1 MVVPNLLTELAKE
14 LERALPLIRSLAD
27 IDSKEQAAQ
36 EKLKVTLQALAR
48 AEREAAH
55 ARQSAD
61 QTIATTKAECEAKTD
76 SFKRDLVAR
85 HADATKDYDAL
96 MAQIKASRLREAQDV
111 REQKAVMADLRSE
124 TAHAQ
129 QALDEIRGRLSAAKT
144 EYAKALAGV

>member
-1 MVVPNLLTELAKE
+1 MVPNLLTELAKE

-85 HADATKDYDAL
+85 HADATRDYDAL
-96 MAQIKASRLREAQDV
+96 LVKAKAEKLRQAEELRTHKTMTEELRAAQAAAQHD
-111 REQKAVMADLRSE
+111 
-124 TAHAQ
+124 
-129 QALDEIRGRLSAAKT
+129 LDEITRRLVSAKA
-144 EYAKALAGV
+144 EFAKALAGVA